1 MNIQGESSKM
11 RHGLG
16 TLGSGW
22 PLWSIWIFHL
32 FGADSIDAYYF
43 TIVMYSGIN
52 VILAV
57 SLNLVN
63 GFTGQ
68 FSMGHAGFMSIGG
81 YVSAYLTSQ
90 VIAANPEW
98 MTHPVFSS
106 ILFIFALF
114 AGGLVASGAGYL
126 VGLPSLRLKGDYL
139 AIVTLGFGEI
149 IRVILLNINA
159 VGGARGMPNIPAFH
173 ILAGSILLSY
183 CGLHGLAP
191 GPLPMVESSWLSVR
205 RNRRR
210 SHVVNDPR

>member
-16 TLGSGW
+16 TLAPW
-22 PLWSIWIFHL
+22 VAALAAIWIFHL

-98 MTHPVFSS
+98 MTHPVFS
-106 ILFIFALF
+106 
-114 AGGLVASGAGYL
+114 
-126 VGLPSLRLKGDYL
+126 
-139 AIVTLGFGEI
+139 
-149 IRVILLNINA
+149 
-159 VGGARGMPNIPAFH
+159 
-173 ILAGSILLSY
+173 
-183 CGLHGLAP
+183 
-191 GPLPMVESSWLSVR
+191 
-205 RNRRR
+205 
-210 SHVVNDPR
+210 